1 MLSLGQALH
10 HELKGRGVDVVVVSP
25 GLTRTEGLGKAK
37 GIDFDKLAGG
47 AKMEPAQVVRTAL
60 NALGTRAHVIP
71 GFVNAAADLMGKY
84 LLPRWLTTRLYGWM
98 ISRAL
103 T

>member
-1 MLSLGQALH
+1 
-10 HELKGRGVDVVVVSP
+10 
-25 GLTRTEGLGKAK
+25 
-37 GIDFDKLAGG
+37 
-47 AKMEPAQVVRTAL
+47 MEPAQVVRTAL
-60 NALGTRAHVIP
+60 NALGSRAHVIP
-71 GFVNAAADLMGKY
+71 GFINVAADLMGKY